1 MVERRRRFTDWRI
14 GGLADW
20 RIGGLADWRIGGLRI
35 EDSVLGLEAKG
46 LMEK

>member
-1 MVERRRRFTDWRI
+1 LFFLPVNTGKKI

-35 EDSVLGLEAKG
+35 DEFIEQGKDKN
-46 LMEK
+46 